1 MTKDK
6 NILIHNIYYMLT
18 YAFRDFRFNTDDDIA
33 GEKFEEIH
41 ELFAEIL
48 IRGVSHLL
56 KKGLFKTYE
65 SNEGTLTTI
74 RGKIHLYKTCELE
87 QTSPNHAYCSYDEL
101 TENNIFNQILK
112 TTFEYVQKCN
122 NISLSRKNSIRSL
135 LMYFH
140 GIDSIHLQNVRW
152 NTLSFD
158 SRNKNYQM
166 LIYVCKFI
174 KEDMIMTTEN
184 GEYRM
189 KALSDDNMCLLYQRF
204 VLAYF
209 QRHYP
214 HTNARSEQI
223 KWKFKEEDDIN
234 NGFLPIMQTDI
245 MLSLGE
251 RTLII
256 DTKYYSQVLQS
267 HYNKEV
273 FHSGNLMQ
281 LYTYVG
287 NYDVEHTGKV
297 DGMLL
302 YAKTGEDISPDFDRE
317 LIDGNRIYVRTLDL
331 NQDFQG
337 ICVQLGNCIEKKS

>member
-1 MTKDK
+1 
-6 NILIHNIYYMLT
+6 MLT
-18 YAFRDFRFNTDDDIA
+18 YAFRDFRLNTDDDIA

-65 SNEGTLTTI
+65 SNEGPLTTI

-87 QTSPNHAYCSYDEL
+87 QTNPNHAYCSYDEL

-122 NISLSRKNSIRSL
+122 NISSSRKKSIRSL

-140 GIDSIHLQNVRW
+140 GIDSICLQNVRW
-152 NTLSFD
+152 NALCFD

-204 VLAYF
+204 VLAYY

-214 HTNARSEQI
+214 NTNARSEQI
-223 KWKFKEEDDIN
+223 KWKFKEEDDIS
-234 NGFLPIMQTDI
+234 NGLLPIMQTDI

-273 FHSGNLMQ
+273 FHSRNFMQ
-281 LYTYVG
+281 LYAYMD

-302 YAKTGEDISPDFDRE
+302 YAKTEEDISPDFDRE

-337 ICVQLGNCIEKKS
+337 ICVQLGNCIKKKS

>member
-18 YAFRDFRFNTDDDIA
+18 YAFRDFRFNIDDDIA

-87 QTSPNHAYCSYDEL
+87 QTNPNHAYCSYDEL

-112 TTFEYVQKCN
+112 TGFEHILQCPNV
-122 NISLSRKNSIRSL
+122 SSFRKNSIRSL

-140 GIDSIHLQNVRW
+140 GIDSIYLQDVRW
-152 NTLSFD
+152 NVLSFD
-158 SRNKNYQM
+158 RRTQNYQM
-166 LIYVCKFI
+166 LVYICKFI
-174 KEDMIMTTEN
+174 QEDMLMTTEI
-184 GEYRM
+184 GTYRM
-189 KALSDDNMCLLYQRF
+189 KSLSDDNMCLLFQRF

-209 QRHYP
+209 QRHHP
-214 HTNARSEQI
+214 DTNARSEQI
-223 KWKFKEEDDIN
+223 SWKFKEGDDD
-234 NGFLPIMQTDI
+234 NGLLPIMQTDI
-245 MLSLGE
+245 MLSLGD
-251 RTLII
+251 RTLIV
-256 DTKYYSQVLQS
+256 DTKYYSQILQS
-267 HYNKEV
+267 HYNKQV
-273 FHSGNLMQ
+273 YHSGNLMQ

-287 NYDVEHTGKV
+287 NYDVAHTGKV

-302 YAKTGEDISPDFDRE
+302 YAKTEEDFSPDFNRE
-317 LIDGNRIYVRTLDL
+317 LVDGNRIYVRTLDL
-331 NQDFQG
+331 YQDFQG
-337 ICVQLGNCIEKKS
+337 ICNQLDNYIAPI